1 MHTSKNY
8 RFSVIIEKDEESYC
22 AACPKL
28 QGCYIEGD
36 TYKEVIA
43 NIKDVNKWYL
53 NDLLDCGEEI
63 PQTKSVGL
71 TTLDVII

>member
-43 NIKDVNKWYL
+43 NIKDVNK
-53 NDLLDCGEEI
+53 
-63 PQTKSVGL
+63 
-71 TTLDVII
+71 